1 LLHFHSNSI
10 TWIPSMTVGSTNAPR
25 PSRREREVREQVLV
39 VDDERAIR
47 RFAARVL
54 AEAGYVV
61 HEAGDGAEALA
72 FVSALGAAVDVVVS
86 DIVMPRLTGVE
97 LVQALATT
105 HPELPVILM
114 TGYGAGALAERG
126 IAAPC
131 AVLAKPFAAE
141 RLLDEVRRCVK
152 ERL

>member
-1 LLHFHSNSI
+1 MKRYFYGLLRKYVTLFALPQNSVVEI
-10 TWIPSMTVGSTNAPR
+10 DPATPLPYILKCPDYASDVRGMPR
-25 PSRREREVREQVLV
+25 QAKMRNK
-39 VDDERAIR
+39 A
-47 RFAARVL
+47 
-54 AEAGYVV
+54 
-61 HEAGDGAEALA
+61 
-72 FVSALGAAVDVVVS
+72 VVS
-86 DIVMPRLTGVE
+86 DIVMPRLNRVE

>member
-1 LLHFHSNSI
+1 
-10 TWIPSMTVGSTNAPR
+10 MTVGSTNAPR

-39 VDDERAIR
+39 VDDEYAIR

-54 AEAGYVV
+54 LEEGYLV
-61 HEAGDGAEALA
+61 HEARDGAEALG
-72 FVSALGAAVDVVVS
+72 VITALGAAVDVVVS
-86 DIVMPRLTGVE
+86 DIVMPRLNGVE
-97 LVQALATT
+97 LVQALAST
-105 HPELPVILM
+105 HPDLPVILM

-131 AVLAKPFAAE
+131 AMLAKPFAAD

>member
-1 LLHFHSNSI
+1 
-10 TWIPSMTVGSTNAPR
+10 MTVGSTSAPR
-25 PSRREREVREQVLV
+25 PSRREREIREQVLV
-39 VDDERAIR
+39 VDDEHAIR

-54 AEAGYVV
+54 LEAGYVV
-61 HEAGDGAEALA
+61 HEAADGAEALA
-72 FVSALGAAVDVVVS
+72 FITAVGAAVDVVVS
-86 DIVMPRLTGVE
+86 DIVMPRLNGVE
-97 LVQALATT
+97 LVEALAST
-105 HPELPVILM
+105 HPALPVILM
-114 TGYGAGALAERG
+114 TGFGAGALAERG

>member
-1 LLHFHSNSI
+1 MS
-10 TWIPSMTVGSTNAPR
+10 SMTVGSTNAPR
-25 PSRREREVREQVLV
+25 PSRRERGIREQVLV

-54 AEAGYVV
+54 DEAGYTV
-61 HEAGDGAEALA
+61 HEASDGAEALA
-72 FVSALGAAVDVVVS
+72 FIAALGAGVDVVVS
-86 DIVMPRLTGVE
+86 DIVMPRLNGVE

-105 HPELPVILM
+105 HPDLPVILM

-126 IAAPC
+126 IVAPC
-131 AVLAKPFAAE
+131 AVLAKPFAPE

>member
-1 LLHFHSNSI
+1 
-10 TWIPSMTVGSTNAPR
+10 MTVGSTNAPR
-25 PSRREREVREQVLV
+25 PSRRERAVREQILV
-39 VDDERAIR
+39 VDDEPAIR
-47 RFAARVL
+47 RFAARIL
-54 AEAGYVV
+54 LGEGYVV

-72 FVSALGAAVDVVVS
+72 FITAVGAAVDVVVS
-86 DIVMPRLTGVE
+86 DIVMPRLNGVE
-97 LVQALATT
+97 LIQALATT
-105 HPELPVILM
+105 HPTLPVILM

-141 RLLDEVRRCVK
+141 RLVEEVRRCVK

>member
-1 LLHFHSNSI
+1 
-10 TWIPSMTVGSTNAPR
+10 MTVGSTNPLR
-25 PSRREREVREQVLV
+25 PSRREREVRELILV
-39 VDDERAIR
+39 VDDEPAIR
-47 RFAARVL
+47 RFAARILVR
-54 AEAGYVV
+54 EGYVV

-72 FVSALGAAVDVVVS
+72 IITAGGVAVDVVVS
-86 DIVMPRLTGVE
+86 DIVMPRLNGVE
-97 LVQALATT
+97 LIQALATT
-105 HPELPVILM
+105 HPALPIILM

-141 RLLDEVRRCVK
+141 RLVEEVRRCVK